1 MSSVDTFID
10 IICSEEWTY
19 FANNGVDNNGD
30 FSYST
35 GVTIKC
41 KSEQVIVNVVKDD
54 KIVSEAKTKLY
65 TKSKVAAGGF
75 LVKGANKTFT
85 SSPLELA
92 GCYKISQVA
101 EHVDKDNNVKYYE
114 IWL

>member
-1 MSSVDTFID
+1 MSSIDTFID
-10 IICSEEWTY
+10 VICNEEWTY
-19 FANNGVDNNGD
+19 ITGTGVDNNGD

-35 GVTIKC
+35 GITIKC

-75 LVKGANKTFT
+75 LVNGANKTFT
-85 SSPLELA
+85 SSPLEVA
-92 GCYKISQVA
+92 NSYKILQVA
-101 EHVDKDNNVKYYE
+101 EHTDKSSNIKYYE

>member
-1 MSSVDTFID
+1 MSSIDTFID
-10 IICSEEWTY
+10 INCNEDWTY
-19 FANNGVDNNGD
+19 FAGAGVDNNGD
-30 FSYST
+30 FSYAA
-35 GVTIKC
+35 GVNIKC

-54 KIVSEAKTKLY
+54 KIVSEAKTKLF
-65 TKSKVAAGGF
+65 TKSRLTAGGF

-92 GCYKISQVA
+92 GCYKITQVA
-101 EHVDKDNNVKYYE
+101 EHVDKDNNAKYYE

>member
-10 IICSEEWTY
+10 VICSEEWTY
-19 FANNGVDNNGD
+19 ITGTGVDNNGD

-54 KIVSEAKTKLY
+54 KIVSEAKQSYILKA
-65 TKSKVAAGGF
+65 K
-75 LVKGANKTFT
+75 
-85 SSPLELA
+85 
-92 GCYKISQVA
+92 
-101 EHVDKDNNVKYYE
+101 
-114 IWL
+114 

>member
-1 MSSVDTFID
+1 MSSIDTFID
-10 IICSEEWTY
+10 VICNEDWTY
-19 FANNGVDNNGD
+19 FASSGIDNNGD

-35 GVTIKC
+35 GITIKC
-41 KSEQVIVNVVKDD
+41 KSEQVIVKVVKDD

-75 LVKGANKTFT
+75 LVKGANKIFT

-92 GCYKISQVA
+92 GCYKITQVA
-101 EHVDKDNNVKYYE
+101 EHTDKDNNVKYYE

>member
-1 MSSVDTFID
+1 MSSIDTFID
-10 IICSEEWTY
+10 VICNEEWTY
-19 FANNGVDNNGD
+19 ITGTGVDNNGD

-75 LVKGANKTFT
+75 LVNGANKTFT
-85 SSPLELA
+85 SSPLEVA
-92 GCYKISQVA
+92 NSYKILQVA
-101 EHVDKDNNVKYYE
+101 EHTDKSSNIKYYE

>member
-1 MSSVDTFID
+1 MSSIDTFID
-10 IICSEEWTY
+10 VICNEDWTY
-19 FANNGVDNNGD
+19 FASSGIDNNGD

-35 GVTIKC
+35 GITIKC
-41 KSEQVIVNVVKDD
+41 KSEQVIVNIVKDD

-75 LVKGANKTFT
+75 LVNGANKTFT
-85 SSPLELA
+85 NSPLELA

-101 EHVDKDNNVKYYE
+101 EHKDKNGSIKYYE

>member
-1 MSSVDTFID
+1 MSSIDTFID
-10 IICSEEWTY
+10 VICNEDWTY
-19 FANNGVDNNGD
+19 FASSGIDNNGD

-35 GVTIKC
+35 GITIKC

-75 LVKGANKTFT
+75 LVNGANKTFT

-92 GCYKISQVA
+92 NCYKILQVA
-101 EHVDKDNNVKYYE
+101 EHTDKSSNIKYYE

>member
-1 MSSVDTFID
+1 MSSIDTFID
-10 IICSEEWTY
+10 VICNEEWTY
-19 FANNGVDNNGD
+19 ITGTCVDNNGD

-65 TKSKVAAGGF
+65 TKSKVTAGGF
-75 LVKGANKTFT
+75 LVNGANKTFT

-92 GCYKISQVA
+92 NCYKILQVA
-101 EHVDKDNNVKYYE
+101 EHTDKSSNIKYYE

>member
-1 MSSVDTFID
+1 MSSIDTFID
-10 IICSEEWTY
+10 VICNEDWTY
-19 FANNGVDNNGD
+19 FASSGIDNNGD
-30 FSYST
+30 FSYIA
-35 GVTIKC
+35 GATIKC
-41 KSEQVIVNVVKDD
+41 RSEQVIVKVVKDD

-75 LVKGANKTFT
+75 LVNGANKTYT

-92 GCYKISQVA
+92 GCYKITQVA
-101 EHVDKDNNVKYYE
+101 EHTDKSSNIKYYE

>member
-1 MSSVDTFID
+1 MSSIDTFID
-10 IICSEEWTY
+10 VICNEEWTY
-19 FANNGVDNNGD
+19 ITCTGVDNNGD

-65 TKSKVAAGGF
+65 TKSRLNAGGF
-75 LVKGANKTFT
+75 IVKGANKTFT
-85 SSPLELA
+85 NSPLELA

-101 EHVDKDNNVKYYE
+101 EHTDKSSNIKYYE